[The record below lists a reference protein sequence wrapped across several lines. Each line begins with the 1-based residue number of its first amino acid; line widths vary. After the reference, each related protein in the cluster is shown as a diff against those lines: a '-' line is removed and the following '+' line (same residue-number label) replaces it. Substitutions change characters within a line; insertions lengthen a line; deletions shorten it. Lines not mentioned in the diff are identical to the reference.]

1 MLEEECNFAFDF
13 QQLKLNKM
21 KKVLLFITLALVM
34 NVSVLAKEQVP
45 LTVSYNEDEQPLGHG
60 YGRTPMCPPL
70 VYIEDY
76 TLTFAVGH
84 PDYTLIIKDEDGT
97 VVYTTNVFSTD
108 IEVILPSSLS
118 GDYEVNLVM
127 GNWLFTGW
135 INL

>member
-1 MLEEECNFAFDF
+1 
-13 QQLKLNKM
+13 M
-21 KKVLLFITLALVM
+21 KKFLLMIFGAFLLSTSLF
-34 NVSVLAKEQVP
+34 AKEVVP
-45 LTVSYNEDEQPLGHG
+45 FTVHYDDNQPIGHG
-60 YGRTPMCPPL
+60 YGRTPMQPPV

-84 PDYTLIIKDEDGT
+84 PDYTLIIKDEDGY
-97 VVYTTNVFSTD
+97 VVYTTTVFSTD
-108 IEVILPSSLS
+108 TEVILPSTLS

>member
-1 MLEEECNFAFDF
+1 
-13 QQLKLNKM
+13 M
-21 KKVLLFITLALVM
+21 KKLLLMIVGAFMLSTSFWAADVI
-34 NVSVLAKEQVP
+34 P
-45 LTVSYNEDEQPLGHG
+45 FTVHYEDNMPIGNG
-60 YGRTPMCPPL
+60 IGKTPVRPPL

-84 PDYTLIIKDEDGT
+84 PDYTLIIKDEDGY
-97 VVYTTNVFSTD
+97 VVYTTTVFSTD
-108 IEVILPSSLS
+108 TEVILPSTLS